1 MVNWLKRLKKMVD
14 TIKISQFPSGG
25 AQMSSD
31 LLTGLRTGANTNFMP
46 ETPGGVYVPLPFTVI
61 TSLFL
66 QMVTNNGYAANN
78 AGQVTL
84 VLPVTFAVG
93 DIIEVAAFGAGG
105 FQITQNAA
113 QQIVVGIQSTT
124 IGITGTVTSTQ
135 VGDSL
140 VMKGIVANTS
150 LMVIGGVQGNL
161 LIV

>member
-1 MVNWLKRLKKMVD
+1 MVD

-25 AQMSSD
+25 NQINGD
-31 LLTGLRTGANTNFMP
+31 ILTGLRTGANTNFNTDAAGTFSP
-46 ETPGGVYVPLPFTVI
+46 IPFSVV

-66 QMVTNNGYAANN
+66 AMAPNNGYAANN

-84 VLPVTFAVG
+84 LLPVFFNVG

-113 QQIVVGIQSTT
+113 QQIIFGLSSTT
-124 IGITGTVTSTQ
+124 IGIGGTITSTQ

-140 VMKGIVANTS
+140 MMKGIVENS
-150 LMVIGGVQGNL
+150 SWMIIGGVQGNL
-161 LIV
+161 IVV